1 MIWDG
6 SAEMSHRNNTEKDC
20 RTKERERETS
30 RENSREREREREK
43 DKDKEKEKESDEYSI
58 SYSASAAV
66 ISAESVSLFRF
77 LLKSPEWKNI
87 TEEELMRPLV
97 LMSQKLIESSVSIDY
112 FCLFCFLCNFCVD
125 LFVLLSPFYV
135 TSNYF
140 ISLIFISSHSKF
152 IYRLGE

>member
-1 MIWDG
+1 MFSQFVFYSDGGILIWDG
-6 SAEMSHRNNTEKDC
+6 SAEMSHRNTEKDC

-87 TEEELMRPLV
+87 TEEELIRPLV
-97 LMSQKLIESSVSIDY
+97 LMSQKLIESSVSFHI
-112 FCLFCFLCNFCVD
+112 LFIFSIYLFLHIIY
-125 LFVLLSPFYV
+125 VLIYLYHYV
-135 TSNYF
+135 
-140 ISLIFISSHSKF
+140 H
-152 IYRLGE
+152 

>member
-6 SAEMSHRNNTEKDC
+6 SAEMSHRNTEKEFK
-20 RTKERERETS
+20 TKDRERETS

-97 LMSQKLIESSVSIDY
+97 LMSQKLIESSVSFHI
-112 FCLFCFLCNFCVD
+112 LFIFSIYLFLHIIY
-125 LFVLLSPFYV
+125 VLIYLYHYV
-135 TSNYF
+135 
-140 ISLIFISSHSKF
+140 H
-152 IYRLGE
+152 